1 MCQMSRFLQINHQL
15 STHCYNC
22 ECGVLLLNQTPA
34 NLGFPA
40 SLQTRFLVSSLPPPS
55 LVAISLCCDSS
66 RGFRDAVRSTWNTTQ
81 DARVRSKIL
90 VLASSYFCLQRRRYL
105 DMTSLAARARHT
117 IQSKPGS
124 LTMSGSEAVSGTL
137 TCLETVRVFIPSNSG
152 DQGGG
157 PGQPVFPGNH
167 LTLTLLSILASLH
180 LSFTASIATSVYNRT
195 KLHVLAK
202 YNCDPASGLREMRRV
217 LWCLVW

>member
-1 MCQMSRFLQINHQL
+1 M
-15 STHCYNC
+15 
-22 ECGVLLLNQTPA
+22 
-34 NLGFPA
+34 GFPG

-90 VLASSYFCLQRRRYL
+90 VLASSYFCLQRRRYQ

-157 PGQPVFPGNH
+157 PGRLGHVSQCFQGTDSHRLYCASWH
-167 LTLTLLSILASLH
+167 LGISASL
-180 LSFTASIATSVYNRT
+180 LQSLQVFIIGQTSTCSPSLIVT
-195 KLHVLAK
+195 P
-202 YNCDPASGLREMRRV
+202 PAG
-217 LWCLVW
+217 